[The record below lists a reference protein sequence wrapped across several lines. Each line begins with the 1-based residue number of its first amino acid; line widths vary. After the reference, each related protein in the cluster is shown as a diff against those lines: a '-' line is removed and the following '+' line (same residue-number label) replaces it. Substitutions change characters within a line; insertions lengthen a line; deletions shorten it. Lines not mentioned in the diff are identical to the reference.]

1 MNRKEDNKMLDW
13 LVGLE
18 WYWVA
23 GIVAAISYLI
33 YYFWYR

>member
-1 MNRKEDNKMLDW
+1 MLDW

-23 GIVAAISYLI
+23 GIVAAIAAL
-33 YYFWYR
+33 YYWFFMK